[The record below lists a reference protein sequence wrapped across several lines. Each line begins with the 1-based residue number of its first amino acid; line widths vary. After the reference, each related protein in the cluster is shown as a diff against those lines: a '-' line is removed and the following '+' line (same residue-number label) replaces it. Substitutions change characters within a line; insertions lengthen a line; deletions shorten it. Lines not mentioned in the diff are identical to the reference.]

1 MTFPAGTLLNRY
13 ELLEPLR
20 SGRLSE
26 VYRARDT
33 SIGRLVAI
41 KVLPSSLAAEPGWL
55 RRFEQ
60 EARLVGSLD
69 HPNIL
74 NIHDVG
80 VHEGRP
86 YLVSELL
93 QGETLRER
101 LAVSELPWQKAVT
114 YGIGIAQ
121 GMAAAHEKGIVHR
134 DLKPENL
141 FLTQDGRMKIL
152 DFGLARVTPIEAPE
166 SVEAQVP
173 TLSTATE
180 PGLIM
185 GTAGYMSPEQVRG
198 QAADVRSDIF
208 SFGSILFE
216 MTTGRR
222 AFRAASTVETLVA
235 ILREEPVF
243 PPAEGPLAAV
253 LRIVRRCL
261 EKNPQER
268 FQSAR
273 DLAYALEELL
283 ANPERR
289 RTSEPRSV
297 KKARRPRSF
306 ASGSGASG
314 SGEIHERRGDSDPGE
329 DSGFRLLLPDRE
341 VRLRTGANVIGRG
354 RDVMVRLHEKSI
366 SRHHARIIVR
376 DAEAM
381 LEDLQS
387 KNGCFI
393 NGERI
398 EAPVRLEDGDT
409 FRLGSVSMTF
419 RTMPDT
425 GSTDTQSPT

>member
-1 MTFPAGTLLNRY
+1 MTLPAGTLLGRY

-20 SGRLSE
+20 IGRLSD

-33 SIGRLVAI
+33 SIGRQVAV
-41 KVLPSSLAAEPGWL
+41 KVLPPSLAAEPGWL

-60 EARLVGSLD
+60 EARMVGQLD

-74 NIHDVG
+74 SIHDVG

-93 QGETLRER
+93 EGETLRER
-101 LAVSELPWQKAVT
+101 LAVSELPWQKAVA
-114 YGIGIAQ
+114 YSIAIAQ
-121 GMAAAHEKGIVHR
+121 GIAAAHQKGIVHR

-141 FLTQDGRMKIL
+141 FLTKDGRIKIL
-152 DFGLARVTPIEAPE
+152 DFGLARVTPAEP
-166 SVEAQVP
+166 SDSSEAQAT

-180 PGLIM
+180 PGLIL

-198 QAADVRSDIF
+198 QSADSRSDIF
-208 SFGSILFE
+208 SFGAILFE

-243 PPAEGPLAAV
+243 PTSDGPPAAV

-273 DLAYALEELL
+273 DLTYALEELL
-283 ANPERR
+283 ANPADTE
-289 RTSEPRSV
+289 SRSV
-297 KKARRPRSF
+297 KKPSRRALSSSSSPGDKRRRPADSVSF
-306 ASGSGASG
+306 
-314 SGEIHERRGDSDPGE
+314 E
-329 DSGFRLLLPDRE
+329 DSSFRLLLADRE
-341 VRLRTGANVIGRG
+341 IPLRLGQNVIGRG
-354 RDVMVRLHEKSI
+354 RDAAVRLHEKSI
-366 SRHHARIIVR
+366 SRHHARILIQNG
-376 DAEAM
+376 EAM

-387 KNGCFI
+387 KNGTFLH
-393 NGERI
+393 GERV
-398 EAPVRLEDGDT
+398 ESRVRLEDGDT
-409 FRLGSVSMTF
+409 FRLGSVSMTL
-419 RTMPDT
+419 RSLPET
-425 GSTDTQSPT
+425 GSTDTQNR

>member
-1 MTFPAGTLLNRY
+1 
-13 ELLEPLR
+13 
-20 SGRLSE
+20 
-26 VYRARDT
+26 
-33 SIGRLVAI
+33 
-41 KVLPSSLAAEPGWL
+41 
-55 RRFEQ
+55 
-60 EARLVGSLD
+60 
-69 HPNIL
+69 
-74 NIHDVG
+74 
-80 VHEGRP
+80 
-86 YLVSELL
+86 
-93 QGETLRER
+93 
-101 LAVSELPWQKAVT
+101 
-114 YGIGIAQ
+114 
-121 GMAAAHEKGIVHR
+121 
-134 DLKPENL
+134 
-141 FLTQDGRMKIL
+141 
-152 DFGLARVTPIEAPE
+152 
-166 SVEAQVP
+166 
-173 TLSTATE
+173 
-180 PGLIM
+180 M

-222 AFRAASTVETLVA
+222 AFRSASTVETLVA

-283 ANPERR
+283 ANPEHRR
-289 RTSEPRSV
+289 PSEPRSV
-297 KKARRPRSF
+297 KRVSRRSHSSQT
-306 ASGSGASG
+306 ASGGG
-314 SGEIHERRGDSDPGE
+314 SHRRGDSDPGE

-354 RDVMVRLHEKSI
+354 RDVTIHLHEKSI

-376 DAEAM
+376 DAEAT
-381 LEDLQS
+381 LEDLRS
-387 KNGCFI
+387 KNGSFV

-409 FRLGSVSMTF
+409 FRLGSVSMTI
-419 RTMPDT
+419 RTLPDT

>member
-1 MTFPAGTLLNRY
+1 MTFPPGTFLNRY

-26 VYRARDT
+26 VYRARDA

-41 KVLPSSLAAEPGWL
+41 KVLPTSLAAEPGWL
-55 RRFEQ
+55 KRFEQ
-60 EARLVGSLD
+60 EARLVGQLD

-101 LAVSELPWQKAVT
+101 LAVSELQWQKAVT
-114 YGIGIAQ
+114 FGIGIAQ

-141 FLTQDGRMKIL
+141 FLTQDGRIKIL
-152 DFGLARVTPIEAPE
+152 DFGLARVTP
-166 SVEAQVP
+166 VEASEAGDGQVP

-198 QAADVRSDIF
+198 LPADVRSDIF
-208 SFGSILFE
+208 SFGSILYE

-235 ILREEPVF
+235 ILREEPAY

-273 DLAYALEELL
+273 DLAYALEERL
-283 ANPERR
+283 ARPERQR
-289 RTSEPRSV
+289 ESEPRSV
-297 KKARRPRSF
+297 KRVSRRPLSAP
-306 ASGSGASG
+306 ASSGQS
-314 SGEIHERRGDSDPGE
+314 RRHRDDSDPGE
-329 DSGFRLLLPDRE
+329 DSGLRVLLPDRE
-341 VRLRTGANVIGRG
+341 VRLRLGINVIGRG
-354 RDVMVRLHEKSI
+354 RDAMIRLHEKSI
-366 SRHHARIIVR
+366 SRHHARIVVR
-376 DAEAM
+376 DAEAT

-387 KNGCFI
+387 KNGSFV

-425 GSTDTQSPT
+425 GSTDTQSPS

>member
-1 MTFPAGTLLNRY
+1 MTFPAGTFLNRY

-41 KVLPSSLAAEPGWL
+41 KVLPSSLATEPGWL
-55 RRFEQ
+55 KRFEQ
-60 EARLVGSLD
+60 EARLVGQLD

-101 LAVSELPWQKAVT
+101 LAVSELQWQKAVT

-141 FLTQDGRMKIL
+141 FLTQDGRIKIL
-152 DFGLARVTPIEAPE
+152 DFGLARVTP
-166 SVEAQVP
+166 VEASEAGDGQVP

-198 QAADVRSDIF
+198 LPADARSDIF
-208 SFGSILFE
+208 SFGSILYE
-216 MTTGRR
+216 MTTARR

-235 ILREEPVF
+235 ILREEPAY
-243 PPAEGPLAAV
+243 PPAQGPLAAV

-273 DLAYALEELL
+273 DLAYALEERL
-283 ANPERR
+283 ARPERR
-289 RTSEPRSV
+289 RESEPRSV
-297 KKARRPRSF
+297 KKVSRRPLS
-306 ASGSGASG
+306 ASGSSAGT
-314 SGEIHERRGDSDPGE
+314 RRRHRDDSDPGE
-329 DSGFRLLLPDRE
+329 DSGLRLQLPDRE
-341 VRLRTGANVIGRG
+341 VRLRLGINVIGRG
-354 RDVMVRLHEKSI
+354 RDAMIRLHEKSI
-366 SRHHARIIVR
+366 SRHHARIVVR
-376 DAEAM
+376 DAEAT

-387 KNGCFI
+387 KNGSFV

-419 RTMPDT
+419 RAMPDT

>member
-1 MTFPAGTLLNRY
+1 MTFPAGTLLGRY
-13 ELLEPLR
+13 ELLELLR
-20 SGRLSE
+20 GGRLSD

-33 SIGRLVAI
+33 SIGRKVAI

-60 EARLVGSLD
+60 EARLVGQLD

-93 QGETLRER
+93 EGETLRER
-101 LAVSELPWQKAVT
+101 LALSELSWRKAAA

-134 DLKPENL
+134 DLKPENI
-141 FLTQDGRMKIL
+141 FLTHDGRIKIL
-152 DFGLARVTPIEAPE
+152 DFGLARVTPVETSQ

-173 TLSTATE
+173 TFSTATE

-198 QAADVRSDIF
+198 QSADVRSDIF

-216 MTTGRR
+216 MATGRR
-222 AFRAASTVETLVA
+222 AFRAASSIETLVA
-235 ILREEPVF
+235 ILREEPDF
-243 PPAEGPLAAV
+243 PPAKGPSATV

-283 ANPERR
+283 AGPEESQA
-289 RTSEPRSV
+289 TEPRSV
-297 KKARRPRSF
+297 KKSSRRA
-306 ASGSGASG
+306 ASSASSAG
-314 SGEIHERRGDSDPGE
+314 DERGRQADPDRRE
-329 DSGFRLLLPDRE
+329 DSGFRLLLEDRE
-341 VRLRTGANVIGRG
+341 FSLRVGANVIGRG
-354 RDVMVRLHEKSI
+354 RDATIRLHEKSI
-366 SRHHARIIVR
+366 SRHHARIVVR
-376 DAEAM
+376 DSEVL
-381 LEDLQS
+381 LEDLDS
-387 KNGCFI
+387 KNGTFLH
-393 NGERI
+393 GEQI
-398 EAPVRLEDGDT
+398 GAPARLEDGDT
-409 FRLGSVSMTF
+409 FRLGSVSMTL
-419 RTMPDT
+419 RMLPDT
-425 GSTDTQSPT
+425 GSTDTQG

>member
-1 MTFPAGTLLNRY
+1 MTLPAGTHLGRY
-13 ELLEPLR
+13 ELVEPLR

-33 SIGRLVAI
+33 SIGRQVAV
-41 KVLPSSLAAEPGWL
+41 KVLPKTLASEPGWL

-60 EARLVGSLD
+60 EARIVGQLD

-74 NIHDVG
+74 SIHDVG

-93 QGETLRER
+93 EGETLRER
-101 LAVSELPWQKAVT
+101 LAVSELPWQKAVA
-114 YGIGIAQ
+114 YGIGVAHGI
-121 GMAAAHEKGIVHR
+121 AAAHQKGIVHR

-141 FLTQDGRMKIL
+141 FLTKDGRIKIL
-152 DFGLARVTPIEAPE
+152 DFGLARLAPAE
-166 SVEAQVP
+166 PADSSEAQAA

-180 PGLIM
+180 PGLIL

-198 QAADVRSDIF
+198 QGADFRSDIF
-208 SFGSILFE
+208 SFGAVLFE

-243 PPAEGPLAAV
+243 PSFEGPEAV

-261 EKNPQER
+261 DKNPEER
-268 FQSAR
+268 FQSAL

-283 ANPERR
+283 ANPKSGESRPAKRLSQRSSSSSSSPGERR
-289 RTSEPRSV
+289 RDPAELEALEEPR
-297 KKARRPRSF
+297 
-306 ASGSGASG
+306 
-314 SGEIHERRGDSDPGE
+314 
-329 DSGFRLLLPDRE
+329 FRLLLSDRE
-341 VRLRTGANVIGRG
+341 IPLRPGPNVVGRG
-354 RDVMVRLHEKSI
+354 RDAGVRIHHKSM
-366 SRHHARIIVR
+366 SRHHARILIR
-376 DAEAM
+376 DGEAT

-387 KNGCFI
+387 KNGTFL

-398 EAPVRLEDGDT
+398 ESPVRLEDGDT
-409 FRLGSVSMTF
+409 FRLGSVSITF
-419 RTMPDT
+419 RDRPET
-425 GSTDTQSPT
+425 GSTDTQSQI